1 MESLSELFSGRK
13 MNWIGRGRKRGWW
26 WWALLLMLLAVVVA
40 AVWPLTLGRRPG
52 FACIYV
58 QYWPWMHTHTFFFS
72 FMLELICTCT
82 VVLFHH
88 HHHHHQKWG
97 WNTSQPGYSL
107 TNSLIETELGKIVR
121 LRRGYRGKHEK
132 KKAHTLARL
141 CPVIIVP
148 LLLALLLHNPS
159 IHPSCLSALFL
170 FAFSSPHFFPS
181 HVFPVLL
188 ITDCQLAMA
197 AAAKFNEFSGSEV
210 CSLFCLFANWFGS
223 GYVPAVAAT
232 TLNGRFWISGVISS
246 SFLCV
251 LVFFFFFLFPFS
263 SIIQSSL
270 LMAII

>member
-1 MESLSELFSGRK
+1 MYS
-13 MNWIGRGRKRGWW
+13 IG
-26 WWALLLMLLAVVVA
+26 
-40 AVWPLTLGRRPG
+40 PE
-52 FACIYV
+52 C
-58 QYWPWMHTHTFFFS
+58 THTLVLS
-72 FMLELICTCT
+72 FMLAYLYLYGSSFPSPPPPPPKVKVKHEPARIL
-82 VVLFHH
+82 VH
-88 HHHHHQKWG
+88 
-97 WNTSQPGYSL
+97 SL
-107 TNSLIETELGKIVR
+107 TNSLIETELGNVR
-121 LRRGYRGKHEK
+121 LRRGYRGKQK

-223 GYVPAVAAT
+223 GYVPAAAT

-246 SFLCV
+246 PFLCV
-251 LVFFFFFLFPFS
+251 LVFFLVLVPLLVHHPVITADGHHHHHHHHL
-263 SIIQSSL
+263 IISQSWPPYYQRGQCY
-270 LMAII
+270 